1 MIKHLVVSTAVAI
14 LMLTA
19 TAFAKQEVTRTVIVY
34 EISDF
39 PDLEASAKAVCA
51 SKAVLSVKLQTACK
65 TSVWPSVT
73 KQGKFRNTGIG
84 AELNTL
90 INQPQ

>member
-1 MIKHLVVSTAVAI
+1 MFKLVK
-14 LMLTA
+14 LTA
-19 TAFAKQEVTRTVIVY
+19 LALLLLTGSGLAKTEVQRTVTVW

-51 SKAVLSVKLQTACK
+51 SKAVLSAKLQTACK
-65 TSVWPSVT
+65 TGVWPSVT
-73 KQGKFRNTGIG
+73 KAGHFRNTGIG